1 MKPEHIIIILIL
13 AVAISGIGIYF
24 FINKPQ
30 LSQQAVEQS
39 KLSESSGISQLAG
52 SDLVRWDTK
61 IIGNVKLVSET
72 GLTIGKFG
80 DPDESEKNIFVPTSE
95 KTALFSFFV
104 LPKDIPA
111 DQIAMKINHK
121 GKTVNL
127 GERRIKLGDI
137 QEGDSAT
144 VSIRIKA
151 KGDWEAEKVSIYPA
165 NLSLD

>member
-1 MKPEHIIIILIL
+1 MKPEHIIIIFIL
-13 AVAISGIGIYF
+13 VVAILGMGIYF
-24 FINKPQ
+24 LLNTPQ
-30 LSQQAVEQS
+30 VFQQAVEQS
-39 KLSESSGISQLAG
+39 KSGISRLAG
-52 SDLVRWDTK
+52 SDLVRWDAK

-72 GLTIGKFG
+72 GLTVGKFG
-80 DPDESEKNIFVPTSE
+80 DPEESEKNIFVPISE

-104 LPKDIPA
+104 LPKNIPA
-111 DQIAMKINHK
+111 DQIAMKIDHK

-144 VSIRIKA
+144 VSLRIKA